1 MGSDASVIDEER
13 HHDDD
18 IMDSAAGIADDV
30 ADPLLVDVVALTN
43 ASDEVDIGDRY
54 QEDLLLLVILERM
67 DIPEVIQL
75 TACSLGLSATSQQ
88 YFSLRTNQPPASSTF
103 LSEQISTSHQP
114 PAKRTGPDAA
124 DGLVI
129 IGL

>member
-43 ASDEVDIGDRY
+43 ASDEVDIGDRRY
-54 QEDLLLLVILERM
+54 EEDLLLLVILERM
-67 DIPEVIQL
+67 DI
-75 TACSLGLSATSQQ
+75 GW
-88 YFSLRTNQPPASSTF
+88 
-103 LSEQISTSHQP
+103 
-114 PAKRTGPDAA
+114 
-124 DGLVI
+124 
-129 IGL
+129 